1 MINLLPTQSKKEILA
16 GRSNVLLVRYIW
28 ATISLLALLGIVSLL
43 SYLLLQKTKT
53 DLETTIRDNEQ
64 QSVDY
69 AQVRSRADQ
78 FKSNLTT
85 AKSILDKQVS
95 YTRIILDISKRIPS
109 GVVLD
114 NLTLDTA
121 SFGKPIEITGK
132 AVDHKAALTL
142 KNTLQASDIMTDV
155 KFKSLTHLND
165 GGRYTLTVVMEVTI
179 KTEVANE

>member
-28 ATISLLALLGIVSLL
+28 ATVSLLILLGIVSLL
-43 SYLLLQKTKT
+43 SYFLLQKTKT
-53 DLETTIRDNEQ
+53 DLEATIRDNEQ
-64 QSVDY
+64 RSIEY
-69 AQVRSRADQ
+69 AQVRSQADQ
-78 FKSNLTT
+78 FKNNLAT

-121 SFGKPIEITGK
+121 SFGKPIEITGR
-132 AVDHKAALTL
+132 ATSHKAALAL
-142 KNTLQASDIMTDV
+142 KNALQASDIMTDV
-155 KFKSLTHLND
+155 KFKNLTNLND
-165 GGRYTLTVVMEVTI
+165 GGRYILTVVMEVTI